1 VAGSTNPVCVA
12 VVRVEPG
19 VIEGRT
25 QPIGRAVAN
34 GTSGGEPS
42 GHMIR
47 VVRSRVI
54 GFVTAV
60 AVGWNGCVVVV
71 HVAVCAWNRGMRA
84 GQREAR
90 VVVIEGR
97 RHPRCGVVANIALL
111 RKSYG
116 DVARI
121 VRVLEIRQVAR
132 HAGCIGQFVV
142 GVDMALTAL
151 HARMGSGQ
159 GPAGRGV
166 IERSGSPVTGAMA
179 HFALLRQSGRNVI
192 RVRRTLVILHVA
204 THAGG
209 GSQVVIAVG
218 MALRTLH
225 ADMRA
230 SERESRLR
238 VIEGRRLP
246 A

>member
-1 VAGSTNPVCVA
+1 M
-12 VVRVEPG
+12 VRVEPG

-34 GTSGGEPS
+34 GTSGGEPR

-47 VVRSRVI
+47 AVRSRVI

-71 HVAVCAWNRGMRA
+71 HVAVCAWNRGMRP

-192 RVRRTLVILHVA
+192 RVRRTLVILQVA

-209 GSQVVIAVG
+209 GSQVVVAVG
-218 MALRTLH
+218 VALRALH

-238 VIEGRRLP
+238 VIEGSRLP